1 MAHGLGNDFV
11 AVTERHAFFHQVI
24 RQVGSRCKTLHYGGA
39 HIVGFDGHAAH
50 HVGVNTQGVDKRVGS
65 VKQRLFVF
73 LIVFVVC
80 QRLRFHQGNQADQ
93 VANHATGFAAHEFGY
108 VGVFLLRHDGRAGA
122 ETVGNIDK
130 AETRAHPQNQFFGK
144 TA

>member
-1 MAHGLGNDFV
+1 MAV
-11 AVTERHAFFHQVI
+11 AERHAFFHQVI
-24 RQVGSRCKTLHYGGA
+24 RQVGSRCKTLHYGGT

-50 HVGVNTQGVDKRVGS
+50 HVGVNAQGIDKRVGS
-65 VKQRLFVF
+65 IKQRLFVF

-93 VANHATGFAAHEFGY
+93 VTNHATGFAAHQFGY

-122 ETVGNIDK
+122 ETVGNIDE

-144 TA
+144 AAQVNHN

>member
-11 AVTERHAFFHQVI
+11 AVAERHAFFHQVI
-24 RQVGSRCKTLHYGGA
+24 RQIGGGSEALHHGDA

-50 HVGVNTQGVDKRVGS
+50 HVSVNPQGVDECVGG
-65 VKQRLFVF
+65 VKQRFFVF

-80 QRLRFHQGNQADQ
+80 QRLRFHQGNQADK
-93 VANHATGFAAHEFGY
+93 VSDN
-108 VGVFLLRHDGRAGA
+108 
-122 ETVGNIDK
+122 
-130 AETRAHPQNQFFGK
+130 